1 MARLLFQPMEPLSAE
16 EVRVLGCLIEKE
28 RTTPE
33 YYPMTINALVAA
45 CNQKTNRNPV
55 VEYDELT
62 VEQTIRSLD
71 DKGIIGLT
79 RASGGRTLKYLH
91 KAEDAYEVDS
101 EQLAILAVL
110 LLRGPQTPGELRS
123 RTERY
128 FSGEQPLDKVEVLLN
143 DLMSRSGPLVE
154 RLPREPGQKENR
166 FRTLI
171 TTPSGEEPQPAPTA
185 PPDHLTD
192 RVATLERQLRTLA
205 ASLGVDLDEPITDN
219 PDQTFD

>member
-1 MARLLFQPMEPLSAE
+1 MEPLSAE

-71 DKGIIGLT
+71 NKGIIGLT
-79 RASGGRTLKYLH
+79 RASGGRNLKYLH

-171 TTPSGEEPQPAPTA
+171 TTPSGEEPQPAPAA
-185 PPDHLTD
+185 PPDQLTD
-192 RVATLERQLRTLA
+192 RVATLERQFRALA

>member
-1 MARLLFQPMEPLSAE
+1 MEPLSAE
-16 EVRVLGCLIEKE
+16 EARVLGCLIEKE

-33 YYPMTINALVAA
+33 YYPMTVNALVAA

-62 VEQTIRSLD
+62 IEQTIRSLD
-71 DKGIIGLT
+71 NKGIIGLT

-123 RTERY
+123 RAERY
-128 FSGEQPLDKVEVLLN
+128 FSGEQALNKVEVLLN

-171 TTPSGEEPQPAPTA
+171 TGPPGEESPPAPTT
-185 PPDHLTD
+185 PPDQLTD
-192 RVATLERQLRTLA
+192 RVATLERQLQALA
-205 ASLGVDLDEPITDN
+205 TSLGVDLDDQTTTN
-219 PDQTFD
+219 PDQSPG